1 MESVKR
7 EPQCDLLDLLQR
19 VVIITYH
26 APGDRKFERIFKE
39 KSLAET
45 MFMVRTKL
53 QPPSNST
60 ITLKQRRSH
69 DMFIDLDDED
79 DFDAFCVHVRTV
91 KSVDVKVDISQSPP
105 VTNGAASSTGAV
117 NASQA
122 SEMSLSVTK
131 NKRKA
136 SNDQPPINADETAE
150 PELTM
155 KKRKT
160 DRHAYAAIID
170 ALYDTDIYRLPRLR
184 APVPFP
190 MSIAPIHRR
199 NEKINGSA

>member
-1 MESVKR
+1 MAMESGKR

-26 APGDRKFERIFKE
+26 AGDRKFERIFKE

-60 ITLKQRRSH
+60 ITLKQRRSGDP

-91 KSVDVKVDISQSPP
+91 SLKSVDVKVDISQPP
-105 VTNGAASSTGAV
+105 ATNGAASSTGAV

-136 SNDQPPINADETAE
+136 TNDQPPINPDETAE

-160 DRHAYAAIID
+160 DRH
-170 ALYDTDIYRLPRLR
+170 
-184 APVPFP
+184 
-190 MSIAPIHRR
+190 R
-199 NEKINGSA
+199 N